1 MFPIDTILS
10 ENDFKKMD
18 VVVCG
23 HSLGGAIASI
33 VAVNL
38 LIRLKQLSQKRFVKC
53 ITFGAPLF
61 GDRVLKNYVPK
72 EISNSIHHFV
82 NINDPVPNLLRYTQT
97 IKPWLQ
103 DINNHL
109 SVIPSNVQGPEVLSS
124 EESTR
129 NKLKEIKNS
138 YGNVIE
144 TINQVMCIAETAV
157 NVAALLY
164 PGLSAVKE
172 FQKVFSLIGDVT
184 TALTDNRNVYVPI
197 GNFHF
202 LPEDG
207 NDEVFFS
214 CEGHKE
220 LEQYMQVK
228 YQQKAKE
235 ITPNPHALSHY
246 TKWFQENEKFP
257 FGGYPMYFEEPILGT
272 CENTFVDR
280 DIQRKDPFRPKIYSV
295 ELTKSRG
302 DKIFLKLSFTGKY
315 IHNVVL
321 DLCQFNFGFPF
332 GKNKEKVKTIK
343 SFTAERIQ
351 RLVIEEEIEDDN
363 IALADQGTVLLLV
376 TQFGECEEMLRPGN
390 VRDIAV
396 QSVRQI
402 AESDSVS
409 LVVRRAIQRGMALK
423 KIKKKYHCISSE
435 QIIDEITQLG
445 AIAIGEELMKTK
457 ETEIFTE
464 YVEKID
470 YVFSNEQSF
479 RNVKDFCDEIEA
491 YIRSPLY
498 IEAERTVIQKIGV
511 VFTAIAGA
519 AIFGFIAGPGLV
531 LIGVPEA
538 TSAGLVCLGGTA
550 GIFTGGATAT
560 FLMNDQLT
568 DCNYKNALNF
578 IVQELNQA
586 QQESLGAIA
595 RAEITDLLDE
605 DNFFSI
611 EKAVTRLAPQE
622 MLETEIFENSIL
634 SNATDKSKKEVI
646 KRIKAIQ
653 SIHRIR
659 EIFSQQCFIGVVG
672 LQDAG
677 KTTLIKKIWNVG
689 DKSGYFAHT
698 KRQELYQI
706 TQKLLVVDFPGSNS
720 LHYYSKTFSICGA
733 MNNMIIAVIPFSGD
747 VSEIHSQEIARVYG
761 VMKGSKNTK
770 IVLCI
775 NKCGLYLN
783 KLRGDLVSQEKPEG
797 YLKQVFI
804 KELNNHFERNEESVR
819 LDSTD
824 IFFTD
829 WELEGNQESVDFG
842 IIGVEEI
849 KDIIKVYLVDNGIYK
864 SSETDELQK
873 CVSFVSN

>member
-1 MFPIDTILS
+1 M
-10 ENDFKKMD
+10 
-18 VVVCG
+18 
-23 HSLGGAIASI
+23 
-33 VAVNL
+33 
-38 LIRLKQLSQKRFVKC
+38 
-53 ITFGAPLF
+53 
-61 GDRVLKNYVPK
+61 
-72 EISNSIHHFV
+72 
-82 NINDPVPNLLRYTQT
+82 
-97 IKPWLQ
+97 
-103 DINNHL
+103 
-109 SVIPSNVQGPEVLSS
+109 
-124 EESTR
+124 
-129 NKLKEIKNS
+129 
-138 YGNVIE
+138 
-144 TINQVMCIAETAV
+144 
-157 NVAALLY
+157 
-164 PGLSAVKE
+164 
-172 FQKVFSLIGDVT
+172 
-184 TALTDNRNVYVPI
+184 
-197 GNFHF
+197 
-202 LPEDG
+202 
-207 NDEVFFS
+207 
-214 CEGHKE
+214 
-220 LEQYMQVK
+220 
-228 YQQKAKE
+228 
-235 ITPNPHALSHY
+235 
-246 TKWFQENEKFP
+246 
-257 FGGYPMYFEEPILGT
+257 
-272 CENTFVDR
+272 
-280 DIQRKDPFRPKIYSV
+280 IYSAD
-295 ELTKSRG
+295 LAKSKG
-302 DKIFLKLSFTGKY
+302 EKSFLKLTFTGKY

-321 DLCQFNFGFPF
+321 DLCQFHFSFPF
-332 GKNKEKVKTIK
+332 AKIKEKVKIK
-343 SFTAERIQ
+343 RLSMGKHIE
-351 RLVIEEEIEDDN
+351 RLVIEEEMEDVSITIKDHGIE
-363 IALADQGTVLLLV
+363 LLLV
-376 TQFGECEEMLRPGN
+376 TQFGEYKKILRPEN
-390 VRDIAV
+390 VRDMV
-396 QSVRQI
+396 VDSVCKI
-402 AESDSVS
+402 AENDSVW
-409 LVVRRAIQRGMALK
+409 LIVRRAIQRGMALK
-423 KIKKKYHCISSE
+423 KNKTQHGCNSSE
-435 QIIDEITQLG
+435 QIIDEIKQLG

-479 RNVKDFCDEIEA
+479 RNVKDFSDEIEA
-491 YIRSPLY
+491 YIRSPLQ
-498 IEAERTVIQKIGV
+498 IEAERTVIKKIGV

-519 AIFGFIAGPGLV
+519 AIFGFIAAPGLL

-538 TSAGLVCLGGTA
+538 TSAGLVYLGGTA
-550 GIFTGGATAT
+550 GIFTAGAAAT
-560 FLMNDQLT
+560 FLMKDQLT

-586 QQESLGAIA
+586 QQKSLGATAI
-595 RAEITDLLDE
+595 AEITDLLDE

-611 EKAVTRLAPQE
+611 EKAVTKLAPQE
-622 MLETEIFENSIL
+622 RLETEIFEKSIL

-698 KRQELYQI
+698 KRPELYQI

-747 VSEIHSQEIARVYG
+747 VSEIHSQEIARVYE

-783 KLRGDLVSQEKPEG
+783 KLRGDLGSEEKPEG
-797 YLKQVFI
+797 YLTQVFI
-804 KELNNHFERNEESVR
+804 KELNDHFQRNKKSVR

-829 WELEGNQESVDFG
+829 WELESNQESVDFG

-849 KDIIKVYLVDNGIYK
+849 KKMIKVYLVDNGIYK